1 MTELELLK
9 EEKEKI
15 MEEVSLVHDKYME
28 LNNQLETMQNLF
40 TDYQVCCV
48 WLWEWLA
55 LEREWGDCMNKA
67 AECMTSV

>member
-48 WLWEWLA
+48 
-55 LEREWGDCMNKA
+55 
-67 AECMTSV
+67 